1 MANNNQAGGLR
12 RIWNA
17 GLYSIAGIRATW
29 KNEAAFRQEL
39 VLCMFLVP
47 AAFWVGDSA
56 VEYALLVCSCLFVL
70 VVELLNSAVEAV
82 VDRIGIDRHKL
93 SGRAKDMGSAAVFIS
108 LWMTLICWG
117 LVIYEN
123 FYLQALVERVAE

>member
-1 MANNNQAGGLR
+1 MANNNQVGGVR

-17 GLYSIAGIRATW
+17 ALYSIAGIRATW

-39 VLCMFLVP
+39 VLCVILIP
-47 AAFWVGDSA
+47 AAFRVGDNA

-108 LWMTLICWG
+108 LGMTILCWG

-123 FYLQALVERVAE
+123 FYS

>member
-1 MANNNQAGGLR
+1 MANNNQVGGVR

-17 GLYSIAGIRATW
+17 ALYSIAGIRATW

-39 VLCMFLVP
+39 VLCVILIP
-47 AAFWVGDSA
+47 AAFRVGDNA

-108 LWMTLICWG
+108 LWMTVLCWG

-123 FYLQALVERVAE
+123 FYS